1 MRVLF
6 LGDSLTRG
14 SIGYSFADFLPS
26 DIQVINKGVNGD
38 TTRGARDRLMR
49 YITTIDCDSVVV
61 CIGANDVLLPAMGEA
76 SLLWRPQMR
85 VRCYL
90 RRCAT
95 TDEDFAHEYG
105 TICELLMQSG
115 KNTVLMGLPHM
126 EMKEI
131 AASLIERRNEIIAQ
145 LAEKYGFPYIDS
157 GRVQREEISQRPGAY
172 GWAYSQPCRL
182 ADGVIMTLFPRTKRW
197 YAQRRRRRYGLK
209 FTVDGVHLNQYSA
222 RALAQHI
229 SDVLSQ

>member
-49 YITTIDCDSVVV
+49 YTTIDCDSVVV
-61 CIGANDVLLPAMGEA
+61 CIGANDVLLPAMGEV

-90 RRCAT
+90 QRCTT
-95 TDEDFAHEYG
+95 TDGDFAHEYG
-105 TICELLMQSG
+105 KICELLMQSG
-115 KNTVLMGLPHM
+115 KDTVLMGLPHM
-126 EMKEI
+126 EMKKI

-145 LAEKYGFPYIDS
+145 LAEKYDFPYIDS
-157 GRVQREEISQRPGAY
+157 GRVQREEISQCPGAY
-172 GWAYSQPCRL
+172 GWAYSQPRRL
-182 ADGVIMTLFPRTKRW
+182 ADGMIMALFPRSKRW
-197 YAQRRRRRYGLK
+197 YAQRRRRCYGLK
-209 FTVDGVHLNQYSA
+209 FTVDGVHLNEYSA